1 METQETNG
9 NVVHFVTNGTE
20 TTTILGRPAI
30 VKTETLL
37 PDGTDF
43 YKDTTAHNLSQWD
56 GWTKKDGVW
65 TWDGE
70 GTAPTKPWPPYVPVK
85 PKRSQRLA
93 EPHVPPH
100 DCPSFATLRQMLAY
114 KRSGRTRTE
123 KKFIHRF
130 ISPLGMKVDSY
141 GNYWKRIGDA
151 PVMWAC
157 HTDSVHRQ
165 GGMQSLA
172 YGKDSGLL
180 YLSSK
185 ESSNCLGADDGAGIW
200 IMEQMIRAGVEGLYV
215 FHRDEESGG
224 GGSIHFNKYH
234 KAEYKHCKMCISLD
248 RFGYNSVITHQGGR
262 CCSDE
267 FGEGLAAAL
276 NAEHEMFKFE
286 KDSGG
291 LFTDSANYTEN
302 IPECTNLSV
311 GYFGHHN
318 SYEEV
323 SVPHLIRLKD
333 ALCNLDVAS
342 LPIKR
347 DPCADPYEDY
357 GDYNGYYGSKNWKDY
372 EFPKWAKKGNV
383 ANDDR
388 LTDDELEAI
397 TDSATMFDLVCDY
410 PEEIVD
416 LLEQYG
422 FDKKQLLI
430 ELSQRGVVV

>member
-1 METQETNG
+1 MEPQETNG
-9 NVVHFVTNGTE
+9 HGTPTIME
-20 TTTILGRPAI
+20 ALTTGTAI

-37 PDGTDF
+37 PDGADF
-43 YKDTTAHNLSQWD
+43 YKDTTTHHVPTD

-65 TWDGE
+65 TWDGAK
-70 GTAPTKPWPPYVPVK
+70 GTHPTGWPPAATPIK
-85 PKRSQRLA
+85 PKRSMRLD
-93 EPHVPPH
+93 EPYVPPH
-100 DCPSFATLRQMLAY
+100 DCPSFETLRQMLAY

-130 ISPLGMKVDSY
+130 ISPLGMKVDLY

-172 YGKDSGLL
+172 YGQDTGLL

-185 ESSNCLGADDGAGIW
+185 ETSNCLGADDGAGIW
-200 IMEQMIRAGVEGLYV
+200 IMTEMIKAGVEGLYV

-224 GGSIHFNKYH
+224 GGSIHFNKYN
-234 KAEYKHCKMCISLD
+234 KAEYEHCKMCISLD

-267 FGEGLAAAL
+267 FGDGLAAAL
-276 NAEHEMFKFE
+276 NAEHELFKFE

-311 GYFGHHN
+311 GYFGHHQ

-347 DPCADPYEDY
+347 DPCVDPYEDY
-357 GDYNGYYGSKNWKDY
+357 GGYGDVYGSKSWKHYDWS
-372 EFPKWAKKGNV
+372 KWEKKGNV

-388 LTDDELEAI
+388 LSDDELSEI
-397 TDSATMFDLVCDY
+397 SDSATMFDLVCDY

-416 LLEQYG
+416 LLEGYG